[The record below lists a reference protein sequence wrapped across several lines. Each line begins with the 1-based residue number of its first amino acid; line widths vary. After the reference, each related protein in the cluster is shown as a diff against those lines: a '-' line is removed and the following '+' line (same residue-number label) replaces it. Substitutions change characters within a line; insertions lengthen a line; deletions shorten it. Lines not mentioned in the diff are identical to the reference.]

1 MKAPIKHH
9 SVNWVDGMKLTQQH
23 LRDIDA
29 HFHDSIRDG
38 VSTSLNS
45 FNYGLLP
52 AMQGQDG
59 KSLNLTIHNN
69 ANSQIEIILES
80 CNIVTNNGFKIMFS
94 PAIYGENRQ
103 PRLAVQASEMDET
116 HSASYYVAI
125 NANPYKRVPIGSPD
139 PEEIPLRHPNSYPEI
154 TLQLMPFNETNANFL
169 DTYQFIIGVLKWE
182 NQRFMWEDSYIPP
195 CTSMTAHPAL
205 TIFISNVAKVLGELR
220 DQAVTIIRKNHFGK
234 PINNSLASNTC
245 SICNEILDFCAAN
258 IFEIKYILKEEAP
271 IHLVNRISSLAN
283 RINTFLLTIEDRQKE
298 ELLQYYHEW
307 EKVRPVDFESS
318 LGRLMELEYNHT
330 SISSALDEISE
341 FLRILSILFSKLSQL
356 EYIGQRKD
364 NIVVREEIHQKE
376 NVQKTWSLID

>member
-38 VSTSLNS
+38 VSTGLNS

-52 AMQGQDG
+52 EMVGQDG

-80 CNIVTNNGFKIMFS
+80 CNIVTNNGFKIVFLPS
-94 PAIYGENRQ
+94 LYGENRQ
-103 PRLAVQASEMDET
+103 PRLAIQASEMGGANT
-116 HSASYYVAI
+116 AQYYVVI
-125 NANPYKRVPIGSPD
+125 NANPYQRVPIGSPD

-154 TLQLMPFNETNANFL
+154 TLQLMPLNETNANFL

-182 NQRFMWEDSYIPP
+182 GQRFIWDDAYIPP
-195 CTSMTAHPAL
+195 CASMNAHPSL
-205 TIFISNVAKVLGELR
+205 STFVSNVAKVLGELR
-220 DQAVTIIRKNHFGK
+220 DQAVTIIRKNYYGN
-234 PINNSLASNTC
+234 PQNNSLALNTC
-245 SICNEILDFCAAN
+245 SICQEVLNFCSAN
-258 IFEIKYILKEEAP
+258 IFEIKYILKEHPP
-271 IHLVNRISSLAN
+271 IFLANKISSLAN

-307 EKVRPVDFESS
+307 ENVRPVDFESA
-318 LGRLMELEYNHT
+318 LGKLMDLEYNHT
-330 SISSALDEISE
+330 NISTSLEEISE
-341 FLRILSILFSKLSQL
+341 FLRVMSVLFTKLSQL
-356 EYIGQRKD
+356 EYVGQRKD
-364 NIVVREEIHQKE
+364 NLVVREEIRQKAST
-376 NVQKTWSLID
+376 QRTWSLID